1 MANIDENKDKSEE
14 QNDNIVFNAKT
25 IEEALYEYCH
35 GKSMNFYKYNQQ
47 KLISKLQVTN
57 FRLNF
62 ASFTQNSLG

>member
-14 QNDNIVFNAKT
+14 QNDNIGFNSKT
-25 IEEALYEYCH
+25 IEEALYEHCQ
-35 GKSMNFYKYNQQ
+35 GKSMNFYKDNQQ

-62 ASFTQNSLG
+62 A